1 MRMQQDVITGWSTL
15 LGLTL
20 ILLGFAILVLPLVAR
35 HLTDVEKIHPL
46 LLIGWRFDGFYV
58 GTSPLLIIALLAVYL
73 LLRYLS

>member
-1 MRMQQDVITGWSTL
+1 MQQDVFTGWSTL

-20 ILLGFAILVLPLVAR
+20 ILLGFALLVLPFVAR
-35 HLTDVEKIHPL
+35 YLADVDKINPL
-46 LLIGWRFDGFYV
+46 LLIGWRFDGLYI

>member
-1 MRMQQDVITGWSTL
+1 MQQDVITGWSTL